1 MPLPSE
7 EAAATVCTEKRSV
20 ARIKGRRRCPAAA
33 SGFWNRRKHHC
44 RCCLLGSRSL
54 MLSWK
59 NAQKYFCF
67 RLAIII
73 AIIDDIAATE
83 SHWHHCCG
91 CCHELGN
98 KGNCYVRSCDYDIE

>member
-1 MPLPSE
+1 
-7 EAAATVCTEKRSV
+7 
-20 ARIKGRRRCPAAA
+20 
-33 SGFWNRRKHHC
+33 
-44 RCCLLGSRSL
+44 

-73 AIIDDIAATE
+73 TIIDDIAATE
-83 SHWHHCCG
+83 SHWHHCCD

-98 KGNCYVRSCDYDIE
+98 KGN

>member
-1 MPLPSE
+1 
-7 EAAATVCTEKRSV
+7 
-20 ARIKGRRRCPAAA
+20 
-33 SGFWNRRKHHC
+33 
-44 RCCLLGSRSL
+44 

-59 NAQKYFCF
+59 NAQKCFCF

-73 AIIDDIAATE
+73 TIIDDIAATE

-98 KGNCYVRSCDYDIE
+98 KGNCCVRSCDYDIE